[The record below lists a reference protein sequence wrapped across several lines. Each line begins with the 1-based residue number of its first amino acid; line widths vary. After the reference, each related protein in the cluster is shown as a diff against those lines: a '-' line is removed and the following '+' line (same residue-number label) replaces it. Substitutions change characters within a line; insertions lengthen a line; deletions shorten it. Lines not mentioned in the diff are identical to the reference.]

1 MEEVNKTK
9 YYIFLTSC
17 GNVLVPL
24 DKITYPFCDV
34 NLKGIENDVITDTKQ
49 FESMFNFL
57 KFIKLTNIRDI

>member
-24 DKITYPFCDV
+24 DKITYAFCDV

>member
-1 MEEVNKTK
+1 M
-9 YYIFLTSC
+9 FF
-17 GNVLVPL
+17 PL
-24 DKITYPFCDV
+24 DKIPYSFCDV